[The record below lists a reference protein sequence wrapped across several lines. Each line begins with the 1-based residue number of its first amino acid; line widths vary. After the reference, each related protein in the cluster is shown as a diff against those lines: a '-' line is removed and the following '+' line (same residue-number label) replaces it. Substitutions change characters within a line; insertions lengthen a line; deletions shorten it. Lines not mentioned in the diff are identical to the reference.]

1 MQIFFLLLILFFN
14 SLPAEYQIRQQ
25 LGSGDK
31 GVVYLA
37 QDSMGFNYAIK
48 IYRSP
53 QELIDQGL
61 PAEIVPYFFD
71 ETGRSRMAQR
81 EYELS
86 QILTHPAFVKVYGTS
101 FVEGNSILIMEYV
114 DGKILSEVE
123 PTIRAKAFE
132 TAVEGLLFA
141 LERGY
146 VHHDL
151 YDGNAMIDSQG
162 RLKFIDLDSFD
173 KVDEEIE
180 DNTIEECLESYHYFL
195 REFIPKEKVLKK
207 YQKEIRDCL
216 HENLCPDNL
225 YLIADYLTHLK
236 RISSTSD
243 EAR

>member
-14 SLPAEYQIRQQ
+14 PLPAEYQIRQE

-37 QDSMGFNYAIK
+37 QDAMGFNYALK

-61 PAEIVPYFFD
+61 PPEIVPYFFD
-71 ETGRSRMAQR
+71 ETGRSRMAER

-114 DGKILSEVE
+114 DGKILSEVDSA
-123 PTIRAKAFE
+123 IRAKAFG
-132 TAVEGLLFA
+132 TAVKGLLFA

-180 DNTIEECLESYHYFL
+180 DNSIEECLESYQHFL
-195 REFIPKEKVLKK
+195 REFLANDKIYKK
-207 YQKEIRDCL
+207 YRREIRKRL
-216 HENLCPDNL
+216 HENLSPDNL
-225 YLIADYLTHLK
+225 HLIIDYLA
-236 RISSTSD
+236 RISPTSD
-243 EAR
+243 EA